1 MSHQVRG
8 AGAEVKVEGIK
19 MDELTHTHTHT
30 HTHKTDTHKRK
41 GRKKMPM
48 ANLWCN
54 YYLGAG
60 ITVYLG

>member
-30 HTHKTDTHKRK
+30 HTKQTHTRGKEERRCQWQTF
-41 GRKKMPM
+41 GVTT
-48 ANLWCN
+48 
-54 YYLGAG
+54 
-60 ITVYLG
+60 I

>member
-30 HTHKTDTHKRK
+30 QNRHTQEE
-41 GRKKMPM
+41 RKKED
-48 ANLWCN
+48 ANGKPL
-54 YYLGAG
+54 
-60 ITVYLG
+60 V